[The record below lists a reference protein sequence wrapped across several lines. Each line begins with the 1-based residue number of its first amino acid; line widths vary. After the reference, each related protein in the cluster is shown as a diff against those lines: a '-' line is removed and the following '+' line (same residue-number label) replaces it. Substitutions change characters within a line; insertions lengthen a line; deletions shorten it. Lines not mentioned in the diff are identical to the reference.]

1 MKLAL
6 KGTNHPRISFFDLVW
21 LSSINRIVSEYD
33 MDLAVIQEYLD
44 DLGSNRIEGGLSLS
58 LVTWGHGD
66 KR

>member
-1 MKLAL
+1 
-6 KGTNHPRISFFDLVW
+6 
-21 LSSINRIVSEYD
+21 